1 MKKKIIF
8 IIIIYI
14 VTLKNR
20 LVGGLKGIRKEKN
33 KTESIENKY
42 MM

>member
-8 IIIIYI
+8 IITIYI
-14 VTLKNR
+14 VTLKYR